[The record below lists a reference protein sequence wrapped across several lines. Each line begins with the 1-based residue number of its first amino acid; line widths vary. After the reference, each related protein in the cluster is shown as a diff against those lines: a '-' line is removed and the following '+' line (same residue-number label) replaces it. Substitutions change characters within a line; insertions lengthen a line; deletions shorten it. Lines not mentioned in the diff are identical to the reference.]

1 MMYPPLVTVATR
13 LLPDL
18 APGDESGPVLTRIDR
33 HLRLGRLSGSNGW
46 MAAQT
51 SSGIN
56 GSAMAADV
64 QEIAMAP
71 DHPAPHLTM

>member
-1 MMYPPLVTVATR
+1 M
-13 LLPDL
+13 
-18 APGDESGPVLTRIDR
+18 
-33 HLRLGRLSGSNGW
+33 

-64 QEIAMAP
+64 EEVAMAP
-71 DHPAPHLTM
+71 DHPAPHLTL